1 MKVTSVD
8 TFILKSAL
16 DKPFA
21 YSQGWVTGRST
32 TVVRIRTDDG
42 LEGWGETFSVG
53 LQPPEIAASVIEN
66 ALKPLVIGKDPFSTE
81 VLWNSMYV
89 RTRDFGRKGVVIGA
103 ISAIDIAL
111 WDICG
116 KATGLPVWKLLGGA
130 FRDRVECY
138 ATGFFRPAGQGQAR
152 EMAQEAVRHADAG
165 FSFMKVKL
173 GFGVDDDVAV
183 MTAIRDAV
191 GDRAGFM
198 IDVNH
203 GYGPADAIRLG
214 RALNDFNLRWM
225 EEPVMPED
233 LKGYRRVRDALD
245 IPIAGGEAEFAMY
258 GFADLI
264 AADAIDIAQPDIC
277 LAGGFTALRH
287 INVLAQTGGVQV
299 NPHIW
304 GTAIGQYAS
313 LHMIASTPTTHH
325 ALYADQPLFEYD
337 TSAHPFRTSL
347 VDKPLEH
354 KEGWL
359 AVPNAP
365 GLGFQVDEEFF
376 SRTAVQVREH

>member
-1 MKVTSVD
+1 
-8 TFILKSAL
+8 
-16 DKPFA
+16 
-21 YSQGWVTGRST
+21 
-32 TVVRIRTDDG
+32 
-42 LEGWGETFSVG
+42 
-53 LQPPEIAASVIEN
+53 
-66 ALKPLVIGKDPFSTE
+66 
-81 VLWNSMYV
+81 
-89 RTRDFGRKGVVIGA
+89 
-103 ISAIDIAL
+103 
-111 WDICG
+111 
-116 KATGLPVWKLLGGA
+116 
-130 FRDRVECY
+130 
-138 ATGFFRPAGQGQAR
+138 
-152 EMAQEAVRHADAG
+152 
-165 FSFMKVKL
+165 
-173 GFGVDDDVAV
+173 
-183 MTAIRDAV
+183 
-191 GDRAGFM
+191 
-198 IDVNH
+198 
-203 GYGPADAIRLG
+203 
-214 RALNDFNLRWM
+214 
-225 EEPVMPED
+225 MPED

-245 IPIAGGEAEFAMY
+245 IPIAGGEAEFTMY

-354 KEGWL
+354 KDGWL

>member
-1 MKVTSVD
+1 MKVTHVD

-53 LQPPEIAASVIEN
+53 LQPPEIAASVIEH
-66 ALKPLVIGKDPFSTE
+66 ALKPLVMGQDPFATE
-81 VLWNSMYV
+81 VLWNAMYT

-103 ISAIDIAL
+103 ISAVDIAL

-138 ATGFFRPAGQGQAR
+138 ATGFFRLSGRGQAQA
-152 EMAQEAVRHADAG
+152 MAQEAVRHADAG
-165 FSFMKVKL
+165 FSIMKVKL

-183 MTAIRDAV
+183 MRAIRNAV

-214 RALNDFNLRWM
+214 RALADFNLRWM
-225 EEPVMPED
+225 EEPVVPED

-245 IPIAGGEAEFAMY
+245 IPIAGGEAEFSMY
-258 GFADLI
+258 GFSDLI
-264 AADAIDIAQPDIC
+264 AAGAVDIAQPDIC
-277 LAGGFTALRH
+277 LAGGFTALKH

-313 LHMIASTPTTHH
+313 LHMIASTPTTHY
-325 ALYADQPLFEYD
+325 ALHADQPLFEYD
-337 TSAHPFRTSL
+337 TSSHPFRTAL
-347 VDKPLEH
+347 VHSPLNH
-354 KEGWL
+354 KDGWL
-359 AVPNAP
+359 TVPEGP
-365 GLGFQVDEEFF
+365 GLGFQIDEAFF
-376 SRTAVQVREH
+376 SRTAVRVGEH

>member
-1 MKVTSVD
+1 MKIASID
-8 TFILKSAL
+8 TYILSSKL

-32 TVVRIRTDDG
+32 TLVRLRTDTG
-42 LEGWGETFSVG
+42 IEGWGETFSVG

-81 VLWNSMYV
+81 VLWNEMYA
-89 RTRDFGRKGVVIGA
+89 RTRDYGRKGVVVGA

-116 KATGLPVWKLLGGA
+116 KATQLPVWKLLGGA
-130 FRDRVECY
+130 FRDRIQCY
-138 ATGFFRPAGQGQAR
+138 ATGFFRSTGQGQAR
-152 EMAQEAVRHADAG
+152 EMAEEALRHVESG
-165 FSFMKVKL
+165 FSLMKVKL
-173 GFGVDDDVAV
+173 GFGVNDDIAV
-183 MTAIRDAV
+183 MQSIRDAV
-191 GDRAGFM
+191 GDRSQFM

-203 GYGPADAIRLG
+203 GYGAADAIRLG
-214 RALNDFNLRWM
+214 RALSDFQLRWI

-245 IPIAGGEAEFAMY
+245 TPIAGGEAEFSMY
-258 GFADLI
+258 GFSDLI
-264 AADAIDIAQPDIC
+264 AAEAIDIAQPDIC
-277 LAGGFTALRH
+277 LAGGFTALKH
-287 INVLAQTGGVQV
+287 INVLAQCGGVQV

-313 LHMIASTPTTHH
+313 LHMIASTPTTNY

-337 TSAHPFRTSL
+337 TSSHPFRTAL
-347 VDKPLEH
+347 VNKPLNH
-354 KEGWL
+354 KDGWL
-359 AVPNAP
+359 DVSNEP
-365 GLGFQVDEEFF
+365 GLGFQVDEDFLVAHASYV
-376 SRTAVQVREH
+376 SR